1 MSLPSGIVRIGVAG
15 CAAIAFSA
23 PVHAEMVTW
32 YLQSGAS
39 GCSTSGSGNGNS
51 RNCPGSPGGSPSI
64 TATAWAYTGNEGSGT
79 NNSLRDAYLGVYSG
93 GLGVTNRDA
102 SSGDTNEGSDP
113 EHATDNNDR
122 IDGILLSIAG
132 NDPFAL
138 TTIGFG
144 WVGRTNSSTSYDS
157 DFTLFALSSGTPSL
171 DGQTRSE
178 LTASG
183 WQLVGH
189 YAGPNDPN
197 GGTVSVNPGG
207 TYTSR
212 YWLITG
218 FDDDPLFSG
227 GPTTGSVGTG
237 YLDYFKLKLV
247 KAERTTRDAPEPGTA
262 FLLGAALLGAWRVR
276 REL

>member
-1 MSLPSGIVRIGVAG
+1 MSLPNAIVRIGLAG
-15 CAAIAFSA
+15 CAAIALSA

-39 GCSTSGSGNGNS
+39 GCSNSGSGNGNS
-51 RNCPGSPGGSPSI
+51 RTCPGSPGGSPSV
-64 TATAWAYTGNEGSGT
+64 TANAWAYTGNENGGT

-93 GLGVTNRDA
+93 GLGVTNRDS
-102 SSGDTNEGSDP
+102 SSGDTNEGNSP

-122 IDGILLSIAG
+122 VDGILLSIAG
-132 NDPFAL
+132 SDPFAL
-138 TTIGFG
+138 TTVGFG
-144 WVGRTNSSTSYDS
+144 WVGRTDSSTSYDS
-157 DFTLFALSSGTPSL
+157 DFTLFALTSGAPSL

-189 YAGPNDPN
+189 YAGPNSSG

-207 TYTSR
+207 ISSQ
-212 YWLITG
+212 YWFITAY
-218 FDDDPLFSG
+218 DDDPLFSG
-227 GPTTGSVGTG
+227 GPSTSGVGTG

-247 KAERTTRDAPEPGTA
+247 KAERTTRDVPEPGTA
-262 FLLGAALLGAWRVR
+262 LLLGVALLGAWRVR
-276 REL
+276 RKL